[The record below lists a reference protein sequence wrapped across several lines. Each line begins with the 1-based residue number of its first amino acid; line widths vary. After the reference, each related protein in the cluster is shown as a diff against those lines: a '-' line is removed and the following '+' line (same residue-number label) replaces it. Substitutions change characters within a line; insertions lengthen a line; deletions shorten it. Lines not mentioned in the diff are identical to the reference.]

1 MAATLTATY
10 ARKPFYVEAVRVTK
24 ENMAEVSAW
33 CGGEIRINRHNTT
46 YIFVRVIRPIKET
59 QCMAFVGDWVL
70 GAGSS
75 YKVYKDR
82 AFREAFEPSS
92 GKKELLEGPHCRACG
107 IGDHPHGE
115 RCHSN
120 CPTCGSDANPIH
132 KAA

>member
-1 MAATLTATY
+1 MTAKLTATY
-10 ARKPFYVEAVRVTK
+10 VRKPFYVDAVQVTK
-24 ENMAEVSAW
+24 ENMVEVAGW
-33 CGGEIRINRHNTT
+33 CGGEIRTTKNNTK
-46 YIFVRVIRPIKET
+46 YIFVRVIRPIKES
-59 QCMAFVGDWVL
+59 QCMAFVDDWVL
-70 GAGSS
+70 GAGTS

-82 AFREAFEPSS
+82 IFRETFELSS
-92 GKKELLEGPHCRACG
+92 GKKELLEGPHSRACG